1 MDGGE
6 LSCPFGRTALSLRG
20 LISSPGPIDIPDFVK
35 DAVSRLEKK
44 SSQEISVLIRFT
56 MNLFYL
62 LRSLQLMVY
71 RRLLS
76 PGVLFEVFLEG
87 LWARFPATV
96 GLEDAITDRAGVPGL
111 WAALAT

>member
-1 MDGGE
+1 
-6 LSCPFGRTALSLRG
+6 
-20 LISSPGPIDIPDFVK
+20 
-35 DAVSRLEKK
+35 
-44 SSQEISVLIRFT
+44 
-56 MNLFYL
+56 
-62 LRSLQLMVY
+62 MVY

-96 GLEDAITDRAGVPGL
+96 GLEDAIADRADVPGP